1 MAKTNPTTNKDY
13 HIFTVHGDTLMSVVS
28 GELFVLDDLAKALME
43 CGAESAEEA
52 VEKIGSHF
60 PAQSI
65 EKAYRELNYI
75 LSRPVKDHSN
85 DNPPRNLRALCL
97 NITHRCNLA
106 CTYCFAEKLTEQ
118 NAASMTSEVVRQSFD
133 FLFENSGDIKRLQVD
148 FFGGEPLLAWDR
160 VKEGVEYARRLEK
173 KFDKY
178 VLFTLTTNAT
188 LLNDEIIDFI
198 KSNNMSL
205 ILSLDGEEKIHDF
218 HRRYRS
224 GKGSFNNVL
233 NNINKVMQ
241 RLGKNDY
248 YIRGTFTSQTLDI
261 LSILKF
267 YKESGF
273 YNVSLEPVSTMEK
286 TEYSLD
292 ESCLESLQAS
302 YKEAAKWM
310 LDKDISFF
318 HFNLEMDNPLCL
330 TRRITGCGAGVEYLA
345 VDPVGDL
352 YPCHQFIENN
362 KFRIGNVFTGID
374 RPDVV
379 NSFCKSTFYEKEL
392 CSDCWARFYCGGG
405 CHYQQ
410 YSTTG
415 SIHKPSNFYCKLF
428 KGRLETAL
436 WYNMKKRQPADG
448 SCIAKKRHNV

>member
-1 MAKTNPTTNKDY
+1 MDRTNLSPNKDY
-13 HIFTVHGDTLMSVVS
+13 HIFTVNGDTLMSVIS

-43 CGAESAEEA
+43 CGAVSSEEA
-52 VEKIGSHF
+52 IEKLGSLF
-60 PAQSI
+60 PPQSV
-65 EKAYRELNYI
+65 EKAYRELNHI
-75 LSRPVKDHSN
+75 LSRPVKDHRN
-85 DNPPRNLRALCL
+85 DNPPRKLRALCL

-118 NAASMTSEVVRQSFD
+118 NSVSMTSEVVRQSFD
-133 FLFENSGDIKRLQVD
+133 FLFKNSGDVQRLQVD

-160 VKEGVEYARRLEK
+160 VKEGVEYARSLEK

-188 LLNDEIIDFI
+188 LLTDEIIEFI
-198 KSNNMSL
+198 KDNNISL

-224 GKGSFNNVL
+224 GKGSFDNVL
-233 NNINKVMQ
+233 NNIEKVKQ
-241 RLGKNDY
+241 RLKKSDY

-261 LSILKF
+261 LSVLKF
-267 YKESGF
+267 YHKSGF
-273 YNVSLEPVSTMEK
+273 YNVSLEPVSTTDK

-292 ESCLESLQAS
+292 ESHLESLQAS
-302 YKEAAKWM
+302 YREAAKWM
-310 LDKDISFF
+310 LGKDMSFF

-330 TRRITGCGAGVEYLA
+330 TRRITGCGAGVEYMA
-345 VDPVGDL
+345 VDPKGDL
-352 YPCHQFIENN
+352 YPCHQFIENRD
-362 KFRIGNVFTGID
+362 FRIGSVFTGTD
-374 RPDVV
+374 NPDLMDD
-379 NSFCKSTFYEKEL
+379 FCKSTFYEKNL

-415 SIHKPSNFYCKLF
+415 SIKEPSPFYCKLF
-428 KGRLETAL
+428 KSRLETAL
-436 WYNMKKRQPADG
+436 WYNMKKRLSGRQDE
-448 SCIAKKRHNV
+448 